1 MTKTEK
7 EQYISELKVIGNKVE
22 VQCSLVGCRNA
33 DLIPKEVAID
43 IISST
48 WPYND
53 YICESCYNRFKVA
66 QKGYQKEG
74 GVVK

>member
-53 YICESCYNRFKVA
+53 YICESCYKKTVSCGRP
-66 QKGYQKEG
+66 YE
-74 GVVK
+74 